1 MLYISGLLVLVSSYL
16 AGSIFAKNTKS
27 DIGIIYITLIA
38 FAQMVLSFEILSLL
52 NSIGASGFLIC
63 NVISFIVSLIAFCK
77 LKATI
82 YKPNF
87 IEELKNI
94 NKALKRD
101 KILKFISVLFVLFL
115 FFKLFEVLVF
125 PITFGDALGYYLPRC
140 TSWIQNGNIS
150 HFITPDTREL
160 IMPVNMEFL
169 YTWIFLFTKSE
180 QGMGIFSYISFL
192 GAILII
198 YNLLGELGFCRR
210 KRIWSAF
217 VFSSFIII
225 SLMSATPCADL
236 FIGSLLLTAIYLF
249 YCFIK
254 YENKPLLYFSTLATA
269 LAIGT
274 KTTAIIAFPSV
285 FAIILI
291 LTWQNKKQILKRTI
305 FSYCAL
311 LFINFVIFSS
321 YNYILNFLQ
330 FSNPISCNE
339 QFLINQFRGGIKGY
353 LTNIIKYFVCIFD
366 FSGINLPI
374 YHDLINNLQVKL
386 LALVGETPK
395 SYSSARFEG
404 FFTFNGGYGIVNAVL
419 GAMGLFAFLPALIKG
434 CTKKLEKRKFLL
446 TLLSFS
452 FIFNV
457 LLFSRVMVFTCYN
470 LRYLVTF
477 FVIASPIVVFSYI
490 KSNKNLF
497 KWIMTYLMF
506 VYLFMIP
513 HQKPTTFLFM
523 YLKAKDKTKI
533 INITNQEK
541 IIYQYF
547 MKKEPTT
554 IALMIYNKEIVL
566 SYIEELKL
574 HGFKTD
580 KILAENYESYDLS
593 KYDYII
599 ANEYKI
605 ASTNVQSFGKKHC
618 LYLDKDKETVTE
630 NNKKIIASVECIV
643 PFAYFYQNGFKPVKD
658 IDLIEYVILK
668 K

>member
-1 MLYISGLLVLVSSYL
+1 MLYVSVLLVLISSYL
-16 AGSIFAKNTKS
+16 AGSIFVKNTKNN
-27 DIGIIYITLIA
+27 IGIIYITLIA
-38 FAQMVLSFEILSLL
+38 FAQTVLSFEILSLL

-63 NVISFIVSLIAFCK
+63 NIISFTVSLIAFCK
-77 LKATI
+77 SKATI

-87 IEELKNI
+87 TEEFKNI

-101 KILKFISVLFVLFL
+101 RILKFLSVLFVLFL
-115 FFKLFEVLVF
+115 FFKLFEALVF
-125 PITFGDALGYYLPRC
+125 NVTFGDALGYYLPRC
-140 TSWIQNGNIS
+140 ISWIQNGNIL
-150 HFITPDTREL
+150 HYVTPDTREL

-169 YTWIFLFTKSE
+169 YSWVIIFTKSTL
-180 QGMGIFSYISFL
+180 GVGIFSFISFL
-192 GAILII
+192 GAILVI

-236 FIGSLLLTAIYLF
+236 FIGSLLLTSIYLF

-254 YENKPLLYFSTLATA
+254 YGNKPLLYFSTLATA

-285 FAIILI
+285 FAIIFI
-291 LTWQNKKQILKRTI
+291 LTWQNKREVLKRTVI
-305 FSYCAL
+305 SYCTL
-311 LFINFVIFSS
+311 LFLNFIVFSS

-366 FSGINLPI
+366 FSGIDLPI

-386 LALVGETPK
+386 LALIGETPK
-395 SYSSARFEG
+395 SYTSTRFEG
-404 FFTFNGGYGIVNAVL
+404 FFTFNYGYGVVNAAL
-419 GAMGLFAFLPALIKG
+419 GAMGVFAFLPALIKG
-434 CTKKLEKRKFLL
+434 CTKKLAKRKFLL

-457 LLFSRVMVFTCYN
+457 LLFSRVMVFTSYN

-477 FVIASPIVVFSYI
+477 FVIASPIVVFSYV
-490 KSNKNLF
+490 KSNKNVF
-497 KWIMTYLMF
+497 KWIMTYFMF
-506 VYLFMIP
+506 VYLFLLP
-513 HQKPTTFLFM
+513 HQKPISYFIT
-523 YLKAKDKTKI
+523 YANAKDKTKV
-533 INITNQEK
+533 INIVRKEK
-541 IIYQYF
+541 KIFEYF
-547 MKKEPTT
+547 IKKEPTT
-554 IALMIYNKEIVL
+554 IALMLHDKELAL
-566 SYIEELKL
+566 SDIEELKL
-574 HGFKTD
+574 HGFKID
-580 KILAENYESYDLS
+580 NILAENYESYDLS
-593 KYDYII
+593 KYEYII

-605 ASTNVQSFGKKHC
+605 ASTNVQTFGKKHC
-618 LYLDKDKETVTE
+618 LYLDKDKETVTDG
-630 NNKKIIASVECIV
+630 NLKNIASVECIV